1 MPNNFFLG
9 RVMNKGILDIVKP
22 GVLFGNDVQKV
33 YAHARETGFA
43 LPAVNVVGTDSING
57 VLEAAAKV
65 NSPVIIQF
73 SNGGASYYAGKGL
86 SNENEKAA
94 VVGAISGA
102 KHVHMMAEAYGIPV
116 ILHTDHAA
124 KKLLPWI
131 DALLEAGEKHFAHTG
146 RALFSSHMLDLSEE
160 PLEENIAISKAYLE
174 RMCKIGMSIEI
185 ELGVTGGEEDGVDNT
200 NIDNALLYT
209 QPEEVAYAYEE
220 LSKVSPDF
228 TIAASFGNVHGVYK
242 PGNVILTPKI
252 LDNSQKYIQEK
263 FKTSKKPVNFVFHGG
278 SGSTLQEIREAIS
291 YGVIKMN
298 IDTDTQWATWV
309 GVKEYYEQYK
319 DYLQGQIGNPEGE
332 EKPNKKYYDPRKWL
346 RAGQETLVKRVEEAF
361 SDLNAINRN

>member
-1 MPNNFFLG
+1 MS
-9 RVMNKGILDIVKP
+9 KGILDIVKP
-22 GVLFGNDVQKV
+22 GVLFGEDVQKV
-33 YAHARETGFA
+33 YAHAKEQGFA
-43 LPAVNVVGTDSING
+43 IPAVNVVNSDSING

-73 SNGGASYYAGKGL
+73 SNGGASYFAGKGL
-86 SNENEKAA
+86 SNADEKAA
-94 VVGAISGA
+94 IAGAVAGA
-102 KHVHMMAEAYGIPV
+102 KFVHAMAEAYGVAV

-131 DALLEAGEKHFAHTG
+131 DALLKAGTKHFRHTK
-146 RALFSSHMLDLSEE
+146 RPLFSSHMLDLSEE
-160 PLEENIAISKAYLE
+160 PLEENIATCKEYLE
-174 RMCKIGMSIEI
+174 RMSKIGMSIEI

-220 LSKVSPDF
+220 LSQVSPDF

-242 PGNVILTPKI
+242 PGNVELTPNI

-263 FKTSKKPVNFVFHGG
+263 YNTEAKPVNFVFHGG
-278 SGSTLQEIREAIS
+278 SGSAPSEISEAIG

-298 IDTDTQWATWV
+298 IDTDTQWATWN
-309 GVKEYYEQYK
+309 GVREYAAK
-319 DYLQGQIGNPEGE
+319 NNDYLQGQIGNPEGE
-332 EKPNKKYYDPRKWL
+332 DKPNKKYYDPRKWL
-346 RAGQETLVKRVEEAF
+346 RAGQETLVARTVEAF
-361 SDLNAINRN
+361 KDLNAMDRN